1 MMYRE
6 ANIDEYKTI
15 CRQVRSRSV
24 LVVCLMSLVIPV
36 TVLSTVLSINM
47 MIRKNYDRASFIV
60 STLLLVTFLIIMAV
74 FVISFLK
81 GFFKRI
87 SCINNHKYYVAD
99 CVVSAREKQR
109 NTKHTHYFVTVSFPD
124 GNEQKVMVSASVYS
138 LAERGKRALLLK
150 YDEPEGIKNKLPFE
164 IAVIER

>member
-1 MMYRE
+1 MIYRK
-6 ANIDEYKTI
+6 ANNDEHKTV
-15 CRQVRSRSV
+15 CRQIRSRSV

-60 STLLLVTFLIIMAV
+60 STLLLVTFFIIMAV

-87 SCINNHKYYVAD
+87 
-99 CVVSAREKQR
+99 
-109 NTKHTHYFVTVSFPD
+109 
-124 GNEQKVMVSASVYS
+124 
-138 LAERGKRALLLK
+138 
-150 YDEPEGIKNKLPFE
+150 
-164 IAVIER
+164 